1 MLVCGTAQLN
11 QKLKM
16 AKTKERI
23 KAKAQDNALKR
34 QMEQLPTPV
43 QQEQKQKIV
52 TDEDLLKIFGSSEK
66 AEKSMRGDKP
76 QPTANKKKKGKK

>member
-1 MLVCGTAQLN
+1 
-11 QKLKM
+11 
-16 AKTKERI
+16 
-23 KAKAQDNALKR
+23 
-34 QMEQLPTPV
+34 MEQLPTPV